1 MGVRMFRVLVLSIS
15 LLFIFHQPLHAAGG
29 NGPLWEERAEN
40 ATPEDEKFEPSLV
53 PAVLGGAA
61 GGVMGIELGV
71 VGVGVAAG
79 STASWWLLGGV
90 GFVIGAVAG
99 AWSGDYFFNRPK
111 VRPDVP
117 PNGAEA
123 KAVVVP

>member
-1 MGVRMFRVLVLSIS
+1 MFRALILSFS

-29 NGPLWEERAEN
+29 NGPLWEKRADN
-40 ATPEDEKFEPSLV
+40 TMPEDEKFEPSLV

-111 VRPDVP
+111 ARPEVP

>member
-1 MGVRMFRVLVLSIS
+1 MYRILILSFS
-15 LLFIFHQPLHAAGG
+15 LSLILHHPLQAAGG
-29 NGPLWEERAEN
+29 NGPLWEKRAES

-90 GFVIGAVAG
+90 GLVVGAVAG
-99 AWSGDYFFNRPK
+99 AWTGDYYFNRPK
-111 VRPDVP
+111 V
-117 PNGAEA
+117 
-123 KAVVVP
+123 KAVAQPDAAGTKTAVVP

>member
-1 MGVRMFRVLVLSIS
+1 MFRVLVLSIS

-40 ATPEDEKFEPSLV
+40 AVPEDEKFEPSLV

-111 VRPDVP
+111 ARPEVP

>member
-1 MGVRMFRVLVLSIS
+1 MFKTLILSFS
-15 LLFIFHQPLHAAGG
+15 LLFILHQPLHAAGG
-29 NGPLWEERAEN
+29 NGPLWEKRVDN

-90 GFVIGAVAG
+90 GFVIGAVTG
-99 AWSGDYFFNRPK
+99 AWAGDYFFNRPK
-111 VRPDVP
+111 VRPEAR
-117 PNGAEA
+117 PNGVDA
-123 KAVVVP
+123 KTIVVP

>member
-1 MGVRMFRVLVLSIS
+1 MFKALILSFS
-15 LLFIFHQPLHAAGG
+15 LLFILHQPLHAAGG
-29 NGPLWEERAEN
+29 NGPLWEKRADN
-40 ATPEDEKFEPSLV
+40 AMPEDEKFEPSLV

-111 VRPDVP
+111 ARPEVP